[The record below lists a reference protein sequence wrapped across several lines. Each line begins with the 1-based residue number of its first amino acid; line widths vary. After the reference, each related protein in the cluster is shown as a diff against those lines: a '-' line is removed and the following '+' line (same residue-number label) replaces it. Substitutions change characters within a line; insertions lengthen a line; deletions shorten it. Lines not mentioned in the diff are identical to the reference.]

1 MSLRKLN
8 PLFVTAALL
17 LAVVSCKDD
26 DETAV
31 LPYLTGLYFDC
42 PSFVSPG
49 QAVTMIPKGVTDTD
63 GEEVGYFWRVTPTM
77 SFNDTTDVFVHWFSD
92 TLKTYT
98 VNCYAYADGYNN
110 DAYSKQVMVVKGGL
124 DQSIKKTGIKSTDSK
139 ITVDGT
145 DYYFAK
151 VGDLYWFRNNLAGK
165 ESGIPYV
172 NEDITSDIFG
182 RFYNYNQ
189 AMSACPQGW
198 RLPTEEDWMSLAAAL
213 EAPATKKYSTFEGV
227 TAKLMADASFN
238 ETPIVQYWPAVGDV
252 KNTSRLSMLPFGYV
266 NLGNKNDEGKYH
278 EAAFDGIFEYAAF
291 WTADKVDG
299 EEDMAYYRYMVV
311 SQPDMMVGK
320 GSVNSF
326 GAMVRCVRDAN

>member
-1 MSLRKLN
+1 MSLGKLN
-8 PLFVTAALL
+8 SLFITVALL
-17 LAVVSCKDD
+17 LAAVSCKDD
-26 DETAV
+26 DDTAV

-49 QAVTMIPKGVTDTD
+49 QAVTMVPKGVTHPD

-77 SFNDTTDVFVHWFSD
+77 SFNDTTEVFVHWFSD
-92 TLKTYT
+92 TLKTYN

-110 DAYSKQVMVVKGGL
+110 DAYSIQVMVVKGGL
-124 DQSIKKTGIKSTDSK
+124 DQSITKTGIKATDAK

-145 DYYFAK
+145 DYYYAR
-151 VGDLYWFRNNLAGK
+151 VGDLYWFRNNLAGAG
-165 ESGIPYV
+165 SGVPYV
-172 NEDITSDIFG
+172 HEELTSDIFG
-182 RFYNYNQ
+182 RYYNYDE
-189 AMSACPQGW
+189 AMTACPQGW
-198 RLPTEEDWMSLAAAL
+198 RLPTEEDWMSLADAL
-213 EAPATKKYSTFEGV
+213 ESPVSKKYSTFEGV

-266 NLGNKNDEGKYH
+266 NLGASDGEGKYPD
-278 EAAFDGIFEYAAF
+278 AVFDGIFEYAAY

-299 EEDMAYYRYMVV
+299 EDGMAYYRYMVV

-320 GSVNSF
+320 GDMDSF

>member
-1 MSLRKLN
+1 MSLGKLN
-8 PLFVTAALL
+8 SLFITAALL
-17 LAVVSCKDD
+17 LAAVSCKDD
-26 DETAV
+26 DDTAV

-49 QAVTMIPKGVTDTD
+49 QAVTMVPKGVTHPD

-77 SFNDTTDVFVHWFSD
+77 SFNDTTEVFVHWFSD
-92 TLKTYT
+92 TLKTYS

-110 DAYSKQVMVVKGGL
+110 DAYSIQVMVVKGGL
-124 DQSIKKTGIKSTDSK
+124 DQSISKTGIKATDAK

-145 DYYFAK
+145 DYYYAR
-151 VGDLYWFRNNLAGK
+151 VGDLYWFRNNLAGTG
-165 ESGIPYV
+165 SGVPYV
-172 NEDITSDIFG
+172 NEELTSDIFG
-182 RFYNYNQ
+182 RYYNYDE
-189 AMSACPQGW
+189 AMTACPQGW
-198 RLPTEEDWMSLAAAL
+198 RLPTEEDWMSLADAL
-213 EAPATKKYSTFEGV
+213 ESPVSKKYSTFEGV

-266 NLGNKNDEGKYH
+266 NLGASDGEGKYPD
-278 EAAFDGIFEYAAF
+278 AVFDGIFEYAAY

-299 EEDMAYYRYMVV
+299 EDGMAYYRYMVV

-320 GSVNSF
+320 GDMDSF